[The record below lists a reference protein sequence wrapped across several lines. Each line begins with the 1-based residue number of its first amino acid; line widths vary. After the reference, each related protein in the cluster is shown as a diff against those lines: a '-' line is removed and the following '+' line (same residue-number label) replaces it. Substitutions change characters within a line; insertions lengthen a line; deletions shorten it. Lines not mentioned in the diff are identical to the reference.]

1 MSSFAERLL
10 KQKMSNTGYGRTPP
24 PPPPQQQTPQAS
36 RQGRRSATTSQPA
49 STPPVPPGEPPS
61 DESIDLTPD
70 GLIVRRRRPRN
81 TSTSMGDLNID
92 LDIHA
97 PVTNRS

>member
-10 KQKMSNTGYGRTPP
+10 KQKMANTGYGRTPP
-24 PPPPQQQTPQAS
+24 PAPMQQQPQPQTA
-36 RQGRRSATTSQPA
+36 RQGRRSAQPPSSAA
-49 STPPVPPGEPPS
+49 SNVPPEEPPS
-61 DESIDLTPD
+61 DDSIDLTPD

>member
-24 PPPPQQQTPQAS
+24 PVPQQPQQTS
-36 RQGRRSATTSQPA
+36 RQNRRPA
-49 STPPVPPGEPPS
+49 QSSSEPSPPVPPGEPPS
-61 DESIDLTPD
+61 DDSIDLTPD

-81 TSTSMGDLNID
+81 TSASMGDLNID

>member
-24 PPPPQQQTPQAS
+24 PAQQQPQQSS
-36 RQGRRSATTSQPA
+36 RQNRSPLQPPTS
-49 STPPVPPGEPPS
+49 STHPVPPGEPPS

-81 TSTSMGDLNID
+81 TRASMGDLNID

>member
-24 PPPPQQQTPQAS
+24 PAPQLSQQAT
-36 RQGRRSATTSQPA
+36 RQNRRSAQPTLA

-70 GLIVRRRRPRN
+70 GLIVRRRRPGN
-81 TSTSMGDLNID
+81 ANTSMGDLNID

>member
-10 KQKMSNTGYGRTPP
+10 KQKMSNTGYGRTSLPVQHQ
-24 PPPPQQQTPQAS
+24 PQQVS
-36 RQGRRSATTSQPA
+36 RQNRRSAQPPP
-49 STPPVPPGEPPS
+49 SLTPPVPPGEPPS

-70 GLIVRRRRPRN
+70 GLIVRRRHPRDA
-81 TSTSMGDLNID
+81 SASMGDLNID

>member
-10 KQKMSNTGYGRTPP
+10 KQKMSNTGYGRMPP
-24 PPPPQQQTPQAS
+24 PAPQHSQQAT
-36 RQGRRSATTSQPA
+36 RQSRRSAQPTPT

>member
-24 PPPPQQQTPQAS
+24 PAQQQPQQSS
-36 RQGRRSATTSQPA
+36 RQNRRSPQPPTS

-81 TSTSMGDLNID
+81 TRASMGDLNID

>member
-24 PPPPQQQTPQAS
+24 PSSQTP
-36 RQGRRSATTSQPA
+36 RQNRRSPQPVSRPSA
-49 STPPVPPGEPPS
+49 PVPPGEPPS
-61 DESIDLTPD
+61 DDSIDLTPD

-81 TSTSMGDLNID
+81 TSASMGDLNID

>member
-24 PPPPQQQTPQAS
+24 PALQQPQSQQTS
-36 RQGRRSATTSQPA
+36 RQNRRTSQHPPMSA
-49 STPPVPPGEPPS
+49 SAVPPGEPPS
-61 DESIDLTPD
+61 DDSIDLTPD